1 MTGWLAANYGT
12 ILVLLAVIL
21 IVALVIRGMIKDR
34 RAGRTSCG
42 KNCSHCAMA
51 GKCHGTARQE

>member
-1 MTGWLAANYGT
+1 MTDWLAANYGT

-21 IVALVIRGMIKDR
+21 VVALVIRGMVKDR
-34 RAGRTSCG
+34 RAGRSSCG

-51 GKCHGTARQE
+51 GKCRAAAEKK

>member
-1 MTGWLAANYGT
+1 MAAWLAANYGT
-12 ILVLLAVIL
+12 VLVLLAVIL
-21 IVALVIRGMIKDR
+21 IVGLVIRSMVRDR

-51 GKCHGTARQE
+51 GKCHGTVKQN

>member
-1 MTGWLAANYGT
+1 MVEWFAGNAGT
-12 ILVLLAVIL
+12 ILAALAVLL
-21 IVALVIRGMIKDR
+21 IVALVIRGLVRDR

-51 GKCHGTARQE
+51 GKCHGTEKIG